1 MTNDTAR
8 HDFAEVLALV
18 QDQMRDLAQL
28 QEKRRLLTATAYAA
42 DNTVEVTV
50 DAQRMVTKVVI
61 DESYLEDFEFA
72 DLGEIIAGA
81 AREAAEDVERQGA
94 ALLAPMTERRGE
106 ISALSGAIIDVPE
119 FPEALAN
126 LTSMAL
132 PVGPSDVRPDDES
145 TFPIV
150 RR

>member
-50 DAQRMVTKVVI
+50 DAQRTVTKVVI

-72 DLGEIIAGA
+72 DLGELIAGA

-106 ISALSGAIIDVPE
+106 ISALSGAILDVPE

-126 LTSMAL
+126 LTSIA
-132 PVGPSDVRPDDES
+132 PVAPSDARAQDES
-145 TFPIV
+145 AFPIV